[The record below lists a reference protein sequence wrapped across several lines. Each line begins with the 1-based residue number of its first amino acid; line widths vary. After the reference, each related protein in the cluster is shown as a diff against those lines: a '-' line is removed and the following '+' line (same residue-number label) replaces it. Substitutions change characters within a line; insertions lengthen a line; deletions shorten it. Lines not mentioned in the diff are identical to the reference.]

1 MEDWLKQ
8 IKDDWNKTADSEW
21 YKSLR
26 TDEKIQELIHNPTAV
41 FHPAVYD
48 LIIKYIPDLKNKKI
62 LLPSSGDNHAAFAF
76 ALLGAKVT
84 SADISER
91 QLENAS
97 AIAER
102 LNLNID
108 FVCDNTMELF
118 HIESDTYD
126 LVYTSNG
133 THSWI
138 PDLSIMYHNIS
149 RVLKSSG
156 YSIMYDIHPFNRPFT
171 GEPWKE
177 PKVSKAYKD
186 TMPSCHWRVQDLI
199 NASISAGLV
208 VKELAELEAVNA
220 SFWYTYDELIKQS
233 SESIQNINNWESNP
247 MAALPA
253 WITIISQKQ
262 NTM

>member
-1 MEDWLKQ
+1 MEEWLQ
-8 IKDDWNKTADSEW
+8 QVKDDWNKTSDSEW
-21 YKSLR
+21 YQSLR
-26 TDEKIQELIHNPTAV
+26 TDEKIEELLQNPVSA
-41 FHPAVYD
+41 FHPAVYE
-48 LIIKYIPDLKNKKI
+48 LISKYIPDLKNKRV
-62 LLPSSGDNHAAFAF
+62 LLPSSGDNHAVFAF

-91 QLENAS
+91 QLENAA

-118 HIESDTYD
+118 HIKDNTYD

-138 PDLSIMYHNIS
+138 PDLNMMYDNIS
-149 RVLKSSG
+149 RVLKSGG
-156 YSIMYDIHPFNRPFT
+156 YSIMYDIHPFQRPFT

-186 TMPSCHWRVQDLI
+186 TMPSCHWRVQDLV
-199 NASISAGLV
+199 NANISAGLSI
-208 VKELAELEAVNA
+208 KEVAELEAVDA
-220 SFWYTYDELIKQS
+220 SFWYTYEELIKQS
-233 SESIQNINNWESNP
+233 SEQIQSINDWKTNP

-253 WITIISQKQ
+253 WITIVSQK
-262 NTM
+262 

>member
-8 IKDDWNKTADSEW
+8 VKENWNRTADSEW

-26 TDEKIQELIHNPTAV
+26 TDEKIEELVNSPMSA
-41 FHPAVYD
+41 FHPGVYD
-48 LIIKYIPDLKNKKI
+48 LIRKFIPDLKEKKI

-76 ALLGAKVT
+76 ALFGAKVT

-91 QLENAS
+91 QLENAA
-97 AIAER
+97 AIAGE
-102 LNLNID
+102 LNLDID
-108 FVCDNTMELF
+108 FVCDNTMELAN
-118 HIESDTYD
+118 IESNMYD

-138 PDLSIMYHNIS
+138 PDLNTMYRNIF
-149 RVLKSSG
+149 RVLKSGG

-177 PKVSKAYKD
+177 PKVCKAYKD

-199 NASISAGLV
+199 NANVTADLSI
-208 VKELAELEAVNA
+208 KELAELEAVNA
-220 SFWYTYDELIKQS
+220 SFWYTYDELVKQS
-233 SESIQNINNWESNP
+233 SDKIQDINDWQSNP

-253 WITIISQKQ
+253 WITIVSQK
-262 NTM
+262 